1 MVSNGH
7 YACPLCGVSMMN
19 MTDVWKIYDKEIAE
33 TPMPEEYQDLYANIQ
48 CRDCLKTSLTIF
60 HILGLKCGEC
70 GGFNTVRDKGPLVRQ
85 SPEVDSPDSPPSMTP
100 PLSPV
105 SQPGVSQ
112 SGGGPPG
119 SQPGSQVFSPP
130 AEESSVTMTPEPS
143 PVRLELDQ
151 ELERGVSISLVARR
165 LDFEDQMEQ

>member
-19 MTDVWKIYDKEIAE
+19 MTDVWKIYDKEISE

-85 SPEVDSPDSPPSMTP
+85 GPSPSPSPSLTP
-100 PLSPV
+100 PLSPITL
-105 SQPGVSQ
+105 PASQ
-112 SGGGPPG
+112 SASQSTGPGP
-119 SQPGSQVFSPP
+119 QVFDPP
-130 AEESSVTMTPEPS
+130 PEESSVIMTPEAS
-143 PVRLELDQ
+143 PVRLDLDQ
-151 ELERGVSISLVARR
+151 DLDRGVSMSLVARR